1 MDLDLRCLAG
11 ELFHVER
18 LRRRARAAAALAIAD
33 KDGVAWDA
41 HCAERVQAQNARI
54 AALLARSGDP
64 HRLLADARALL
75 ATPV

>member
-1 MDLDLRCLAG
+1 MSLDVRCLAG

-18 LRRRARAAAALAIAD
+18 IRRRARAATALGIAD
-33 KDGVAWDA
+33 KDGVAWAA

-54 AALLARSGDP
+54 AALLAGSDDP

-75 ATPV
+75 A